1 MAPRSPD
8 DVNPIRRISG
18 NSEEED
24 SDNEDQNLGRPLS
37 DGDDDEDSSNESDLS
52 SDEEIEIPPDPAH
65 ERRMQAL
72 RRENQ
77 ILTDLVSHQNVVLA
91 QMEEMRSRISAL
103 TEARLEELQKLREK
117 RAEKETDQL
126 PGKVDGGNPEKEED
140 NDDEGKSNPTL
151 K

>member
-8 DVNPIRRISG
+8 NVNPLRRT
-18 NSEEED
+18 SESSEGEN
-24 SDNEDQNLGRPLS
+24 SDNEDQEQGRPLS
-37 DGDDDEDSSNESDLS
+37 DGDDEDSNNDSDLS
-52 SDEEIEIPPDPAH
+52 SDDEVEIPPDPGH
-65 ERRMQAL
+65 ERRMEAL
-72 RRENQ
+72 RRENRV
-77 ILTDLVSHQNVVLA
+77 LTDLVTHQNVVLA

-140 NDDEGKSNPTL
+140 NDDEEKSNPTL